1 MSGVDYPLPDSLALR
16 FWNGKHSIKYVTGD
30 GYPGKVLYASATSY
44 PHHGDGF
51 RVSRAH

>member
-1 MSGVDYPLPDSLALR
+1 MSGADYPLSDRLALKSG
-16 FWNGKHSIKYVTGD
+16 NGKHFIEYVTGN

-44 PHHGDGF
+44 PHHGNDF